1 MSDKFKF
8 VYSYRA
14 DYDVY
19 AETAQ
24 EADELFSQV
33 LEHGGYTDD
42 INKSSEMI
50 RRQSSLNRKTVEEHV
65 WNFAMNQ
72 WEQTKY
78 NLS

>member
-50 RRQSSLNRKTVEEHV
+50 RRQSSLNQKTVEEHV

>member
-8 VYSYRA
+8 VYSYH
-14 DYDVY
+14 
-19 AETAQ
+19 AEYYVHAGTAQ

-50 RRQSSLNRKTVEEHV
+50 RRQSSLNQKTVEEHV
-65 WNFAMNQ
+65 WNFATNQ

-78 NLS
+78 SLS

>member
-1 MSDKFKF
+1 MTDKFRF

-24 EADELFSQV
+24 EADELFAQV
-33 LEHGGYTDD
+33 LEHGIYTDD
-42 INKSSEMI
+42 INKSAEMI
-50 RRQSSLNRKTVEEHV
+50 RRQSSPDRKTVEEHV

-72 WEQTKY
+72 WEQTKFKP
-78 NLS
+78 S

>member
-19 AETAQ
+19 SETAQ
-24 EADELFSQV
+24 EADELFAQV

-78 NLS
+78 SLS

>member
-19 AETAQ
+19 SETAQ
-24 EADELFSQV
+24 EADELFAQV